1 MCEAGREEPFD
12 ELSAWIFSPTLTRHS
27 HLMGSQL
34 GFLSDADPAHHLPG
48 DLRTT
53 AGLSEKCAISP
64 VSRRSDRFFFF
75 DERNSIVVQSDDVE
89 VAR

>member
-48 DLRTT
+48 DLRTIADLSENVQFRQFLVEVT
-53 AGLSEKCAISP
+53 GLS
-64 VSRRSDRFFFF
+64 
-75 DERNSIVVQSDDVE
+75 DERKLN
-89 VAR
+89 RGPKR